1 MSIRSDS
8 IRQKI
13 LIIKLLSIMKKHLHY
28 ALYLV
33 LCTFVPFISLSAA
46 ETTLWESTY
55 TDGVEINSETVASF
69 KAGDI
74 LRIYL
79 TVPEGGANFK
89 ICYKGAPDWSETTIP
104 SLDSQWPWV
113 NGGEDH
119 FDLTFT
125 QEDITAFS
133 GKNIYIYQGESSLI
147 SKVTLVTEDQEPEPT
162 DRVAETLWEG
172 TQVLGAEG
180 NDGFGI
186 DAAQLQNLALN
197 DSIAITI
204 TDLTDSYCQIN
215 IAANDPWTAIP
226 GTNWES
232 LTAAG
237 TYRYAVAD
245 AALVA
250 NIKASGLTIQGKLC
264 TVTKLEL
271 LPYQEPGDDPEP
283 QPETKEY
290 VDTDVWTGDIAISWN
305 PEEYAGVELD
315 TYNVQQDMLA
325 GLAKDDS
332 IKIYYADAIE
342 GAQFA
347 LTYKAGES
355 WSWTDLAISQ
365 HNGFYA
371 YYVASDEI
379 AQDIADH
386 GLVIRGQGYHAT
398 RIVIGKPK
406 SATGFEDVQSD
417 KVQCTKILRNG
428 QVLIIRD
435 SKAYN
440 MLGQLVD

>member
-1 MSIRSDS
+1 
-8 IRQKI
+8 
-13 LIIKLLSIMKKHLHY
+13 MKKHLHY

-79 TVPEGGANFK
+79 SVPESGANFK

-133 GKNIYIYQGESSLI
+133 GKNIYIYQGDNSLI
-147 SKVTLVTEDQEPEPT
+147 SKVSLLTEDQDPEPQPT

-215 IAANDPWTAIP
+215 IAANDPWTSIP

-245 AALVA
+245 ADLVA
-250 NIKASGLTIQGKLC
+250 NIKSSGLTIQGKLC
-264 TVTKLEL
+264 TVTKLQL
-271 LPYQEPGDDPEP
+271 LPYQEPGDDPQP

-290 VDTDVWTGDIAISWN
+290 EDQTVWTGNTAISWN
-305 PEEYAGVELD
+305 AEEYPGEQFD

-332 IKIYYADAIE
+332 VKIYYTDAIE

-347 LTYKAGES
+347 LTYKAGDE
-355 WSWTDLAISQ
+355 WSWTDLAVTNHTS
-365 HNGFYA
+365 FFA
-371 YYVASDEI
+371 YKVATDEI

-386 GLVIRGQGYHAT
+386 GLVIRGQGYHLT
-398 RIVIGKPK
+398 SIVIGKPK
-406 SATGFEDVQSD
+406 STTGVETTNASAIQSGS
-417 KVQCTKILRNG
+417 KIIRDG
-428 QVLIIRD
+428 QLLIIRD

>member
-1 MSIRSDS
+1 
-8 IRQKI
+8 
-13 LIIKLLSIMKKHLHY
+13 MKKIFTFIA
-28 ALYLV
+28 ALAATL
-33 LCTFVPFISLSAA
+33 SLSAA

-79 TVPEGGANFK
+79 SVPESGANFK
-89 ICYKGAPDWSETTIP
+89 ICYKGAPDWSETAIP

-133 GKNIYIYQGESSLI
+133 GKNIYIYQGENSLI
-147 SKVTLVTEDQEPEPT
+147 SKVTWITEDQDPEPT

-186 DAAQLQNLALN
+186 DAAKLQNLALN

-245 AALVA
+245 ADLVA

-264 TVTKLEL
+264 TVTKLQL

-290 VDTDVWTGDIAISWN
+290 ADSTVWTGNVAISWN
-305 PEEYAGVELD
+305 AEGYPGVQFD
-315 TYNVQQDMLA
+315 TYDAQQDMLA

-332 IKIYYADAIE
+332 IKIYYAEAIE

-347 LTYKAGES
+347 LTYKAGDE
-355 WSWTDLAISQ
+355 WTWTDLAVTNHGTFFS
-365 HNGFYA
+365 YR
-371 YYVASDEI
+371 VASNEI

-386 GLVIRGQGYHAT
+386 GLVIRGQGYHLT
-398 RIVIGKPK
+398 SIVIGKPK
-406 SATGFEDVQSD
+406 SATGVEDVQSD

-428 QVLIIRD
+428 QLFILCDGKIFN
-435 SKAYN
+435 A
-440 MLGQLVD
+440 LGQPVSYIR

>member
-1 MSIRSDS
+1 
-8 IRQKI
+8 
-13 LIIKLLSIMKKHLHY
+13 MKKHLHY

-46 ETTLWESTY
+46 ETTLWEATY

-69 KAGDI
+69 QTDDT
-74 LRIYL
+74 LRVYL

-113 NGGEDH
+113 NGGEEY
-119 FDLTFT
+119 FNLPLT
-125 QEDITAFS
+125 QDDIAAVA
-133 GKNIYIYQGESSLI
+133 GKNIYIYQGENSLI
-147 SKVTLVTEDQEPEPT
+147 TKVTLLTEDEPEPQPSE
-162 DRVAETLWEG
+162 RVVETLWEG
-172 TQVLGAEG
+172 TKVLGPAG
-180 NDGFGI
+180 DDSFGI
-186 DAAQLQNLALN
+186 DAAQLQHLEPN

-204 TDLTDSYCQIN
+204 IDLTDSYCQIN
-215 IAANDPWTAIP
+215 IAANNPWTAIP

-245 AALVA
+245 ADLIA

-271 LPYQEPGDDPEP
+271 LPYHEPTPGPEPG
-283 QPETKEY
+283 TKEY
-290 VDTDVWTGDIAISWN
+290 EDSTVWTGDVAISWN
-305 PEEYAGVELD
+305 QEAYAGTELD
-315 TYNVQQDMLA
+315 TYSVQQDMLA
-325 GLAKDDS
+325 GIAKDDS
-332 IKIYYADAIE
+332 IKIYYSDAIE

-371 YYVASDEI
+371 YKVASNEI

-398 RIVIGKPK
+398 AIVIAKPK
-406 SATGFEDVQSD
+406 SKTGIENTNASAIHGGS
-417 KVQCTKILRNG
+417 KILRNG

-440 MLGQLVD
+440 MLGQLED

>member
-1 MSIRSDS
+1 MKSVTNRALVA
-8 IRQKI
+8 K
-13 LIIKLLSIMKKHLHY
+13 KKHLQY
-28 ALYLV
+28 TLYLV

-69 KAGDI
+69 QTGDI

-79 TVPEGGANFK
+79 TVPESGANFK

-133 GKNIYIYQGESSLI
+133 GKNIYIYQGDNSLI
-147 SKVTLVTEDQEPEPT
+147 SKVTLVTEDQDPEPQPQPT

-186 DAAQLQNLALN
+186 EAAKLQNLVLN

-215 IAANDPWTAIP
+215 IAANDPWTVIP

-245 AALVA
+245 ADLVA
-250 NIKASGLTIQGKLC
+250 NITTSGLTIQGKLC
-264 TVTKLEL
+264 TVTKLQL

-290 VDTDVWTGDIAISWN
+290 ADSTVWTGNTAISWN
-305 PEEYAGVELD
+305 AEEYPGEQFD

-332 IKIYYADAIE
+332 IKIYYAEAIE

-347 LTYKAGES
+347 LSYKAGDE
-355 WSWTDLAISQ
+355 WTWTDLAVTN
-365 HNGFYA
+365 HGTFFA
-371 YYVASDEI
+371 YRVASDEI

-398 RIVIGKPK
+398 RIVIAKPK
-406 SATGFEDVQSD
+406 SATGIESVQYSAFSG
-417 KVQCTKILRNG
+417 QKILRNG
-428 QVLIIRD
+428 QLYIQYNGQMYNVQGIR
-435 SKAYN
+435 
-440 MLGQLVD
+440 VE

>member
-1 MSIRSDS
+1 
-8 IRQKI
+8 
-13 LIIKLLSIMKKHLHY
+13 MKKHLHY

-46 ETTLWESTY
+46 ETTLWEATY

-79 TVPEGGANFK
+79 SVPESGANFK
-89 ICYKGAPDWSETTIP
+89 ICYKGAPDWSETAIP

-125 QEDITAFS
+125 QADITAFT
-133 GKNIYIYQGESSLI
+133 GKNIYIYQGDNSLI
-147 SKVTLVTEDQEPEPT
+147 SKVSLLTEDQDPEPQPT
-162 DRVAETLWEG
+162 DRVVETLWEG

-186 DAAQLQNLALN
+186 DAAKLQHLEPN

-204 TDLTDSYCQIN
+204 IDLTDSYCQIN
-215 IAANDPWTAIP
+215 IAANDPWTSIP

-245 AALVA
+245 ADLVA

-271 LPYQEPGDDPEP
+271 LPYHEPTPGPEPG
-283 QPETKEY
+283 TREY
-290 VDTDVWTGDIAISWN
+290 EDTDVWTGDVAISWN
-305 PEEYAGVELD
+305 PEEYAGTELD

-332 IKIYYADAIE
+332 IKIYYTDAIS

-371 YYVASDEI
+371 YKVASDAI

-386 GLVIRGQGYHAT
+386 GLVVRGQGYHAI

-406 SATGFEDVQSD
+406 KGTSGIEITVSD
-417 KVQCTKILRNG
+417 KLDGSTKILRNG
-428 QVLIIRD
+428 QILILRDGKTFNVLGIPV
-435 SKAYN
+435 S
-440 MLGQLVD
+440 

>member
-1 MSIRSDS
+1 MKSVTNRALVA
-8 IRQKI
+8 K
-13 LIIKLLSIMKKHLHY
+13 KKHLQY
-28 ALYLV
+28 TLYLV

-69 KAGDI
+69 QTGDI

-79 TVPEGGANFK
+79 SVPESGANFK

-113 NGGEDH
+113 NGGGDH

-133 GKNIYIYQGESSLI
+133 GKNIYIYQGDNSLI
-147 SKVTLVTEDQEPEPT
+147 SKVTLVTEDQDPEPQPQPT

-186 DAAQLQNLALN
+186 DATKLQNLVLN

-215 IAANDPWTAIP
+215 IAANDPWTVIP

-245 AALVA
+245 ADLVA
-250 NIKASGLTIQGKLC
+250 NIKTSGLTIQGKLC
-264 TVTKLEL
+264 TVTKLQL

-290 VDTDVWTGDIAISWN
+290 ADSTVWTGNVAISGN
-305 PEEYAGVELD
+305 AEEYPGVQFD
-315 TYNVQQDMLA
+315 TYDAQQDMLA

-332 IKIYYADAIE
+332 IKIYYAEAIE

-347 LTYKAGES
+347 LTYKAGDE
-355 WSWTDLAISQ
+355 WTWTDLAVTNHGTFFS
-365 HNGFYA
+365 YR
-371 YYVASDEI
+371 VASNEI

-386 GLVIRGQGYHAT
+386 GLVIHGQGYHAT
-398 RIVIGKPK
+398 RIVIAKPK
-406 SATGFEDVQSD
+406 SATGIESVQYSAFSG
-417 KVQCTKILRNG
+417 QKILRNG
-428 QVLIIRD
+428 QLYIQYNGQMYNVQGIRV
-435 SKAYN
+435 K
-440 MLGQLVD
+440 

>member
-1 MSIRSDS
+1 
-8 IRQKI
+8 
-13 LIIKLLSIMKKHLHY
+13 MKKHLQY
-28 ALYLV
+28 TLYLV

-69 KAGDI
+69 QTGDI

-79 TVPEGGANFK
+79 TVPESGANFK

-133 GKNIYIYQGESSLI
+133 GKNIYIYQGDNSLI
-147 SKVTLVTEDQEPEPT
+147 SKVTLVTEDQDPEPQPQPT

-186 DAAQLQNLALN
+186 EAAKLQNLVLN

-215 IAANDPWTAIP
+215 IAANDPWTVIP

-245 AALVA
+245 ADLVA

-264 TVTKLEL
+264 TVTKLQL

-290 VDTDVWTGDIAISWN
+290 ADSTVWTGNTAISWN
-305 PEEYAGVELD
+305 AEEYPGVQFD
-315 TYNVQQDMLA
+315 TYDAQQDMLA

-332 IKIYYADAIE
+332 IKIYYAEAIE

-347 LTYKAGES
+347 LSYKAGDE
-355 WSWTDLAISQ
+355 WTWTDLAVTNHTS
-365 HNGFYA
+365 FFA
-371 YYVASDEI
+371 YRVASNEI

-406 SATGFEDVQSD
+406 SATGIESVQYSAFSG
-417 KVQCTKILRNG
+417 QKILRNG
-428 QVLIIRD
+428 QLYIQYNGQMYNVQGIR
-435 SKAYN
+435 
-440 MLGQLVD
+440 VE

>member
-1 MSIRSDS
+1 
-8 IRQKI
+8 
-13 LIIKLLSIMKKHLHY
+13 MKKIFTFIA
-28 ALYLV
+28 ALAATL
-33 LCTFVPFISLSAA
+33 SLSAA

-79 TVPEGGANFK
+79 TVPAESGANFK
-89 ICYKGAPDWSETTIP
+89 ICYKGAPDWSETAIP

-125 QEDITAFS
+125 QADITAFS
-133 GKNIYIYQGESSLI
+133 GKNIYIYKGDHSLI
-147 SKVTLVTEDQEPEPT
+147 SKVTLVTEDQDPEPQPQPT

-186 DAAQLQNLALN
+186 EAAKLQNLALN

-245 AALVA
+245 ADLVA
-250 NIKASGLTIQGKLC
+250 NIKTSGLTIQGKLC
-264 TVTKLEL
+264 TVTKLQL
-271 LPYQEPGDDPEP
+271 LPYQEPGDDPQP

-290 VDTDVWTGDIAISWN
+290 VDSTVWTGDMAISWN
-305 PEEYAGVELD
+305 QDEYIGSELD
-315 TYNVQQDMLA
+315 TYNLQQDMLA

-332 IKIYYADAIE
+332 IKIYYAEAVE

-347 LTYKAGES
+347 LTYKAGNN
-355 WSWTDLAISQ
+355 WSWTDLAVTNHTS
-365 HNGFYA
+365 FFA
-371 YYVASDEI
+371 YRVASDEI

-406 SATGFEDVQSD
+406 NTTTGIENTVSA
-417 KVQCTKILRNG
+417 KIGGSQKLLRNG
-428 QVLIIRD
+428 QLFILRD
-435 SKAYN
+435 GKTFNA
-440 MLGQLVD
+440 LGQPVNTL

>member
-1 MSIRSDS
+1 
-8 IRQKI
+8 
-13 LIIKLLSIMKKHLHY
+13 MKKIFTFIA
-28 ALYLV
+28 ALAATL
-33 LCTFVPFISLSAA
+33 SLSAA

-69 KAGDI
+69 QAGDI

-79 TVPEGGANFK
+79 TVPAESGANFK
-89 ICYKGAPDWSETTIP
+89 ICYKGAPDWSETAIP

-125 QEDITAFS
+125 QEDITAFT
-133 GKNIYIYQGESSLI
+133 GKNIYIYQGDNSLI
-147 SKVTLVTEDQEPEPT
+147 SKVSLLTEDQDPDPKPT

-186 DAAQLQNLALN
+186 EAAKLQNLALN

-245 AALVA
+245 ADLVA
-250 NIKASGLTIQGKLC
+250 NIKSSGLTIQGKLC
-264 TVTKLEL
+264 TVTKLQL
-271 LPYQEPGDDPEP
+271 LPYQEPGDEPQP

-290 VDTDVWTGDIAISWN
+290 EDSTVWTGDVAISWN
-305 PEEYAGVELD
+305 QDEYIGSELD
-315 TYNVQQDMLA
+315 TYNLQQDMLA

-332 IKIYYADAIE
+332 IKIYYAEAVE

-347 LTYKAGES
+347 LTYKAGDK
-355 WSWTDLAISQ
+355 WTWTDLAVTN
-365 HNGFYA
+365 HDTFFA
-371 YYVASDEI
+371 YRVASDEI

-406 SATGFEDVQSD
+406 DTTTAIDEIVSAKMDGSQ
-417 KVQCTKILRNG
+417 KLLRNG
-428 QVLIIRD
+428 QLFILRD
-435 SKAYN
+435 GKTFNA
-440 MLGQLVD
+440 LGQPVNTL

>member
-1 MSIRSDS
+1 
-8 IRQKI
+8 
-13 LIIKLLSIMKKHLHY
+13 MKKHLQY
-28 ALYLV
+28 TLYLV
-33 LCTFVPFISLSAA
+33 LCTFVPFLSLSAA

-69 KAGDI
+69 QTGDI

-79 TVPEGGANFK
+79 TVPESGANFK

-133 GKNIYIYQGESSLI
+133 GKNIYIYQGDNSLI
-147 SKVTLVTEDQEPEPT
+147 SKVTLVTEDQDPEPQPQPT

-186 DAAQLQNLALN
+186 EAAKLQNLVLN

-215 IAANDPWTAIP
+215 IAANDPWTVIP

-245 AALVA
+245 ADLVA

-264 TVTKLEL
+264 TVTKLQL

-290 VDTDVWTGDIAISWN
+290 ADSTVWTGNTAISWN
-305 PEEYAGVELD
+305 AEEYPGVQFD
-315 TYNVQQDMLA
+315 TYDAQQDMLA

-332 IKIYYADAIE
+332 IKIYYAEAIE

-347 LTYKAGES
+347 LSYKAGDE
-355 WSWTDLAISQ
+355 WTWTDLAVTNHTS
-365 HNGFYA
+365 FFA
-371 YYVASDEI
+371 YRVASNEI

-398 RIVIGKPK
+398 RIVIAKPK
-406 SATGFEDVQSD
+406 SATGIESVQYSAFSG
-417 KVQCTKILRNG
+417 QKILRNG
-428 QVLIIRD
+428 QLYIQYNGQMYNVQGIRV
-435 SKAYN
+435 K
-440 MLGQLVD
+440 

>member
-1 MSIRSDS
+1 MKSVTNRALVA
-8 IRQKI
+8 K
-13 LIIKLLSIMKKHLHY
+13 KKHLQY
-28 ALYLV
+28 TLYLV
-33 LCTFVPFISLSAA
+33 LCTFVPFLSLSAA

-69 KAGDI
+69 QTGDI

-79 TVPEGGANFK
+79 SVPESGANFK

-133 GKNIYIYQGESSLI
+133 GKNIYIYQGDNSLL
-147 SKVTLVTEDQEPEPT
+147 SKVTLVTEDQDPEPQPQPT

-186 DAAQLQNLALN
+186 DATKLQNLALN

-215 IAANDPWTAIP
+215 IAANDPWTVIP

-245 AALVA
+245 ADLVA
-250 NIKASGLTIQGKLC
+250 NIKTSGLTIQGKLC
-264 TVTKLEL
+264 TVTKLQL

-290 VDTDVWTGDIAISWN
+290 ADSTVWTGNVAISWN
-305 PEEYAGVELD
+305 AEEYPGVQFD

-332 IKIYYADAIE
+332 IKIYYAEAIE

-347 LTYKAGES
+347 LTYKAGDE
-355 WSWTDLAISQ
+355 WTWTDLAVTNHGTFFS
-365 HNGFYA
+365 YR
-371 YYVASDEI
+371 VASNEI

-386 GLVIRGQGYHAT
+386 GLVIHGQGYHAT
-398 RIVIGKPK
+398 RIVIAKPK
-406 SATGFEDVQSD
+406 SATGIESVQYSAFSG
-417 KVQCTKILRNG
+417 QKILRNG
-428 QVLIIRD
+428 QLYIQYNGQMYNVQGIRV
-435 SKAYN
+435 K
-440 MLGQLVD
+440 

>member
-1 MSIRSDS
+1 
-8 IRQKI
+8 
-13 LIIKLLSIMKKHLHY
+13 MKKNLHY

-46 ETTLWESTY
+46 ETTLWEATY

-69 KAGDI
+69 QTDDT
-74 LRIYL
+74 LRVYL

-113 NGGEDH
+113 NGGEEYFNLPLTQD
-119 FDLTFT
+119 DLT
-125 QEDITAFS
+125 AMV

-147 SKVTLVTEDQEPEPT
+147 TKVTLLTEDEPEPQPT

-237 TYRYAVAD
+237 TYRYAVTDAD
-245 AALVA
+245 LIA
-250 NIKASGLTIQGKLC
+250 NIKASGMTIQGKLC

-271 LPYQEPGDDPEP
+271 LPYHEPTPGPEP

-290 VDTDVWTGDIAISWN
+290 EDTDVWTGDIAISWN

-332 IKIYYADAIE
+332 IKIYYADAIS

-371 YYVASDEI
+371 YKVASNEI

-386 GLVIRGQGYHAT
+386 GLVIRGQGYHAI

-406 SATGFEDVQSD
+406 GSASAIDQITNNQLPI
-417 KVQCTKILRNG
+417 TNKILRNG

>member
-1 MSIRSDS
+1 
-8 IRQKI
+8 
-13 LIIKLLSIMKKHLHY
+13 MKKIFTFIA
-28 ALYLV
+28 ALAATL
-33 LCTFVPFISLSAA
+33 SLSAA

-79 TVPEGGANFK
+79 SVPESGANFK
-89 ICYKGAPDWSETTIP
+89 ICYKGAPDWSETAIP

-133 GKNIYIYQGESSLI
+133 GKNIYIYQGENSLI
-147 SKVTLVTEDQEPEPT
+147 SKVTWITEDQDPEPT

-186 DAAQLQNLALN
+186 DAAKLQNLALN

-237 TYRYAVAD
+237 TYRYAVTDAD
-245 AALVA
+245 LVA

-264 TVTKLEL
+264 TVTKLQL

-283 QPETKEY
+283 QPETTEY
-290 VDTDVWTGDIAISWN
+290 KDQTVWTGNTAISWN
-305 PEEYAGVELD
+305 AEEYPGEQFD

-332 IKIYYADAIE
+332 VKIYYAEAIE

-347 LTYKAGES
+347 LTYKAGDE
-355 WSWTDLAISQ
+355 WSWTDLAVTN
-365 HNGFYA
+365 HGTFFA
-371 YYVASDEI
+371 YRVASDEI

-386 GLVIRGQGYHAT
+386 GLVIRGQGYHLT
-398 RIVIGKPK
+398 SIVIGKPK
-406 SATGFEDVQSD
+406 SATGVEDVQSD

-428 QVLIIRD
+428 QLFILCDGKIFN
-435 SKAYN
+435 A
-440 MLGQLVD
+440 LGQPVSYIR

>member
-1 MSIRSDS
+1 
-8 IRQKI
+8 
-13 LIIKLLSIMKKHLHY
+13 MKKHLQY
-28 ALYLV
+28 TLYLV

-79 TVPEGGANFK
+79 SVPESGANFK

-133 GKNIYIYQGESSLI
+133 GKNIYIYQGDNSLI
-147 SKVTLVTEDQEPEPT
+147 SKVTLVTEDQDPEPQPQPT

-186 DAAQLQNLALN
+186 DATKLQYLALN

-215 IAANDPWTAIP
+215 IAANDPWTVIP

-245 AALVA
+245 ADLVA
-250 NIKASGLTIQGKLC
+250 NIKTSGLTIQGKLC
-264 TVTKLEL
+264 TVTKLQL

-283 QPETKEY
+283 QPESKEY
-290 VDTDVWTGDIAISWN
+290 ADSTVWTGNVAISGN
-305 PEEYAGVELD
+305 AEEYPGVQFD
-315 TYNVQQDMLA
+315 TYDAQQDMLA

-332 IKIYYADAIE
+332 IKIYYAEAIE

-347 LTYKAGES
+347 LTYKAGDE
-355 WSWTDLAISQ
+355 WTWTDLAVTNHGTFFS
-365 HNGFYA
+365 YR
-371 YYVASDEI
+371 VASNEI

-398 RIVIGKPK
+398 RIVIAKPK
-406 SATGFEDVQSD
+406 SATGIESVQYSAFSG
-417 KVQCTKILRNG
+417 QKILRNG
-428 QVLIIRD
+428 QLYIQYNGQMYNVQGIR
-435 SKAYN
+435 
-440 MLGQLVD
+440 VE

>member
-1 MSIRSDS
+1 MKSVTNRALVA
-8 IRQKI
+8 K
-13 LIIKLLSIMKKHLHY
+13 KKHLQY
-28 ALYLV
+28 TLYLV

-69 KAGDI
+69 QTGDI

-79 TVPEGGANFK
+79 SVPESGANFK

-133 GKNIYIYQGESSLI
+133 GKNIYIYQGDNSLI
-147 SKVTLVTEDQEPEPT
+147 SKVTLVTEDQDPEPQPQPT

-186 DAAQLQNLALN
+186 DATKLQNLALN

-215 IAANDPWTAIP
+215 IAANDPWTVIP

-237 TYRYAVAD
+237 TYRYAVAGAD
-245 AALVA
+245 LVA
-250 NIKASGLTIQGKLC
+250 NIKTSGLTIQGKLC
-264 TVTKLEL
+264 TVTKLQL

-290 VDTDVWTGDIAISWN
+290 ADSTVWTGNVAISWN
-305 PEEYAGVELD
+305 AEEYPGVQFD
-315 TYNVQQDMLA
+315 TYDAQQDMLA

-332 IKIYYADAIE
+332 IKIYYAEAIE

-347 LTYKAGES
+347 LTYKAGDE
-355 WSWTDLAISQ
+355 WTWTDLTVTNHGTFFS
-365 HNGFYA
+365 YR
-371 YYVASDEI
+371 VASNEI

-398 RIVIGKPK
+398 RIVIAKPK
-406 SATGFEDVQSD
+406 SATGIESVQYSAFSG
-417 KVQCTKILRNG
+417 QKILRNG
-428 QVLIIRD
+428 QLYIQYNGQMYNVQGIR
-435 SKAYN
+435 
-440 MLGQLVD
+440 VE

>member
-1 MSIRSDS
+1 MKSVTNRALVA
-8 IRQKI
+8 K
-13 LIIKLLSIMKKHLHY
+13 KKHLQY
-28 ALYLV
+28 TLYLV

-79 TVPEGGANFK
+79 SVPESGANFK

-133 GKNIYIYQGESSLI
+133 GKNIYIYQGDNSLI
-147 SKVTLVTEDQEPEPT
+147 SKVTLVTEDQDPDPQPQPT

-186 DAAQLQNLALN
+186 DATKLQNLVLN

-215 IAANDPWTAIP
+215 IAANDPWTVIP

-237 TYRYAVAD
+237 TYRYAVAGAD
-245 AALVA
+245 LVA
-250 NIKASGLTIQGKLC
+250 NIKTSGLTIQGKLC
-264 TVTKLEL
+264 TVTKLQL

-290 VDTDVWTGDIAISWN
+290 ADSTVWTGNVAISWN
-305 PEEYAGVELD
+305 AEEYPGVQFD
-315 TYNVQQDMLA
+315 TYDAQQDMLA

-332 IKIYYADAIE
+332 IKIYYTDAIE

-347 LTYKAGES
+347 LTYKAGDE
-355 WSWTDLAISQ
+355 WTWTDLAVTNHGTFFS
-365 HNGFYA
+365 YR
-371 YYVASDEI
+371 VASNEI

-398 RIVIGKPK
+398 RIVIAKPK
-406 SATGFEDVQSD
+406 SATGIESVQYSAFSG
-417 KVQCTKILRNG
+417 QKILRNG
-428 QVLIIRD
+428 QLYIQYNGQMYNVQGIR
-435 SKAYN
+435 
-440 MLGQLVD
+440 VE

>member
-1 MSIRSDS
+1 
-8 IRQKI
+8 
-13 LIIKLLSIMKKHLHY
+13 MKKHLHY

-33 LCTFVPFISLSAA
+33 LCTFVPFISLFAA

-79 TVPEGGANFK
+79 SVPESGANFK
-89 ICYKGAPDWSETTIP
+89 ICYKGAPDWSETAIP

-119 FDLTFT
+119 FDLTFK
-125 QEDITAFS
+125 QADITAFS
-133 GKNIYIYQGESSLI
+133 GKNIYIYQGDNSLI
-147 SKVTLVTEDQEPEPT
+147 SKVTLVTEDQDPEPQDPQPQPT

-186 DAAQLQNLALN
+186 DAAKLQNLALN

-245 AALVA
+245 ADLVA
-250 NIKASGLTIQGKLC
+250 NIKTSGLTIQGKLC
-264 TVTKLEL
+264 TVTKLQL

-290 VDTDVWTGDIAISWN
+290 EDQTVWTGNTAISWN
-305 PEEYAGVELD
+305 AEEYPGEQFD

-332 IKIYYADAIE
+332 IKIYYTDAIE

-347 LTYKAGES
+347 LTYKAGDE
-355 WSWTDLAISQ
+355 WSWTDLAVTNHTS
-365 HNGFYA
+365 FFA
-371 YYVASDEI
+371 YKVATDEI

-386 GLVIRGQGYHAT
+386 GLVIRGQGYHAI

-406 SATGFEDVQSD
+406 SATGVETTNASAIH
-417 KVQCTKILRNG
+417 CGSKILRNG

>member
-1 MSIRSDS
+1 MKSVTNRALVA
-8 IRQKI
+8 K
-13 LIIKLLSIMKKHLHY
+13 KKHLQY
-28 ALYLV
+28 TLYLV

-69 KAGDI
+69 QTGDI

-79 TVPEGGANFK
+79 SVPESGANFK

-133 GKNIYIYQGESSLI
+133 GKNIYIYQGDNSLI
-147 SKVTLVTEDQEPEPT
+147 SKVTLVTEDQDPEPQPHPT

-186 DAAQLQNLALN
+186 DATKLQNLVLN

-215 IAANDPWTAIP
+215 IAANDPWTVIP

-245 AALVA
+245 ADLVA
-250 NIKASGLTIQGKLC
+250 NIKTSGLTIQGKLC
-264 TVTKLEL
+264 TVTKLQL
-271 LPYQEPGDDPEP
+271 LPYQEPGDAPEP

-290 VDTDVWTGDIAISWN
+290 ADSTVWTGNVAISWN
-305 PEEYAGVELD
+305 AEEYPGVQFD
-315 TYNVQQDMLA
+315 TYDAQQDMLA

-332 IKIYYADAIE
+332 IKIYYAEAIE

-347 LTYKAGES
+347 LTYKAGDE
-355 WSWTDLAISQ
+355 WTWTDLAVTNHGTFFS
-365 HNGFYA
+365 YR
-371 YYVASDEI
+371 VASNEI

-386 GLVIRGQGYHAT
+386 GLVIHGQGYHAT
-398 RIVIGKPK
+398 RIVIAKPK
-406 SATGFEDVQSD
+406 SATGIESVQYSAFSG
-417 KVQCTKILRNG
+417 QKILRNG
-428 QVLIIRD
+428 QLYIQYNGQMYNVQGIRV
-435 SKAYN
+435 K
-440 MLGQLVD
+440 

>member
-1 MSIRSDS
+1 MKSVTNRALVA
-8 IRQKI
+8 K
-13 LIIKLLSIMKKHLHY
+13 KKHLQY
-28 ALYLV
+28 TLYLV

-69 KAGDI
+69 QTGDI

-79 TVPEGGANFK
+79 TVPESGANFK

-133 GKNIYIYQGESSLI
+133 GKNIYIYQGDNSLI
-147 SKVTLVTEDQEPEPT
+147 SKVTLVTEDQDPEPQPQPT

-186 DAAQLQNLALN
+186 DATKLQNLVLN

-215 IAANDPWTAIP
+215 IAANDPWTVIP

-245 AALVA
+245 ADLIA
-250 NIKASGLTIQGKLC
+250 NIKSSGLTIQGKLC
-264 TVTKLEL
+264 TVTKLQL

-290 VDTDVWTGDIAISWN
+290 ADSTVWTGNTAISWN
-305 PEEYAGVELD
+305 AEEYPGVQFD
-315 TYNVQQDMLA
+315 TYDAQQDMLA

-332 IKIYYADAIE
+332 IKIYYAEAIE

-347 LTYKAGES
+347 LTYKAGDE
-355 WSWTDLAISQ
+355 WTWTDLAVTNHGTFFS
-365 HNGFYA
+365 YR
-371 YYVASDEI
+371 VASNEI

-386 GLVIRGQGYHAT
+386 GLVIHGQGYHAT
-398 RIVIGKPK
+398 RIVIAKPK
-406 SATGFEDVQSD
+406 SATGIDSVQYSAFSG
-417 KVQCTKILRNG
+417 QKILRNG
-428 QVLIIRD
+428 QLYIQYNGQMYNVQGIRV
-435 SKAYN
+435 K
-440 MLGQLVD
+440 

>member
-1 MSIRSDS
+1 
-8 IRQKI
+8 
-13 LIIKLLSIMKKHLHY
+13 MKKNLHY

-46 ETTLWESTY
+46 ETTLWEATY

-69 KAGDI
+69 QTDDT
-74 LRIYL
+74 LRVYL

-113 NGGEDH
+113 NGGEEYFNLPLTQD
-119 FDLTFT
+119 DLT
-125 QEDITAFS
+125 AMV

-147 SKVTLVTEDQEPEPT
+147 TKVTLLTEDEPEPQPSE
-162 DRVAETLWEG
+162 RVAETLWEG
-172 TQVLGAEG
+172 TKVLGPAGE
-180 NDGFGI
+180 DGFGI
-186 DAAQLQNLALN
+186 DAAKLQHLEPN

-204 TDLTDSYCQIN
+204 IDLTDSYCQIN
-215 IAANDPWTAIP
+215 IAANDPWTSIP

-237 TYRYAVAD
+237 TYRYAVTDAD
-245 AALVA
+245 LVA

-271 LPYQEPGDDPEP
+271 LPYQEPTPGPEP
-283 QPETKEY
+283 GTREY
-290 VDTDVWTGDIAISWN
+290 EDTDVWTGDIAISWN

-332 IKIYYADAIE
+332 IKIYYADAIS

-371 YYVASDEI
+371 YKVASDAI

-386 GLVIRGQGYHAT
+386 GLVIRGQGYHAI

-406 SATGFEDVQSD
+406 SATGIESVQYSAFSG
-417 KVQCTKILRNG
+417 QKILRNG

-440 MLGQLVD
+440 MLGQLVE

>member
-1 MSIRSDS
+1 MKSVTNRALVA
-8 IRQKI
+8 K
-13 LIIKLLSIMKKHLHY
+13 KKHLQY
-28 ALYLV
+28 TLYLV
-33 LCTFVPFISLSAA
+33 LCTFVPFLSLSAA

-79 TVPEGGANFK
+79 SVPESGANFK
-89 ICYKGAPDWSETTIP
+89 ICYKGAPDWSETAIP

-125 QEDITAFS
+125 QADITAFS
-133 GKNIYIYQGESSLI
+133 GKNIYIYQGDNSLI
-147 SKVTLVTEDQEPEPT
+147 SKVSLLTEDQEPEPQPT

-186 DAAQLQNLALN
+186 EAAKLQHLEPN

-204 TDLTDSYCQIN
+204 IDLTDSYCQIN
-215 IAANDPWTAIP
+215 IAANDPWTSIP

-245 AALVA
+245 ADLVA

-264 TVTKLEL
+264 TVTKLQL

-290 VDTDVWTGDIAISWN
+290 ADSTVWTGNVAISWN
-305 PEEYAGVELD
+305 AEEYPGVQFD
-315 TYNVQQDMLA
+315 TYDAQQDMLA

-332 IKIYYADAIE
+332 IKIYYAEAIE

-347 LTYKAGES
+347 LSYKAGDE
-355 WSWTDLAISQ
+355 WTWTDLAVTNHTS
-365 HNGFYA
+365 FFA
-371 YYVASDEI
+371 YRVASNEI

-398 RIVIGKPK
+398 RIVIAKPK
-406 SATGFEDVQSD
+406 SASGVENVQGD
-417 KVQCTKILRNG
+417 KVQSTKVLENG
-428 QVLIIRD
+428 VLYIKYKGTKYSVQGIR
-435 SKAYN
+435 
-440 MLGQLVD
+440 VE

>member
-1 MSIRSDS
+1 MKSVTNRALVA
-8 IRQKI
+8 K
-13 LIIKLLSIMKKHLHY
+13 KKHLQY
-28 ALYLV
+28 TLYLV
-33 LCTFVPFISLSAA
+33 LCTFVPFLSLSAA

-69 KAGDI
+69 QTGDI

-79 TVPEGGANFK
+79 TVPESGANFK

-133 GKNIYIYQGESSLI
+133 GKNIYIYQGDNSLI
-147 SKVTLVTEDQEPEPT
+147 SKVTLVTEDQDPEPQPQPT

-186 DAAQLQNLALN
+186 EAAKLQNLVLN

-215 IAANDPWTAIP
+215 IAANDPWTVIP

-245 AALVA
+245 ADLVA

-264 TVTKLEL
+264 TVTKLQL

-290 VDTDVWTGDIAISWN
+290 ADSTVWTGNTAISWN
-305 PEEYAGVELD
+305 AEEYPGVQFD
-315 TYNVQQDMLA
+315 TYDAQQDMLA

-332 IKIYYADAIE
+332 IKIYYAEAIE

-347 LTYKAGES
+347 LTYKAGDE
-355 WSWTDLAISQ
+355 WTWTALTVTNHGTFFSYI
-365 HNGFYA
+365 
-371 YYVASDEI
+371 VASNEI

-398 RIVIGKPK
+398 RIVIAKPK
-406 SATGFEDVQSD
+406 SATGVENVQYSAFSG
-417 KVQCTKILRNG
+417 QKILRNG
-428 QVLIIRD
+428 QLYIQYNGQMYNVQGIR
-435 SKAYN
+435 
-440 MLGQLVD
+440 VE